1 MAGGEELSPASPPS
15 GSKARAKTKLLLRF
29 DCGKIGVVA
38 VSAEREDT
46 VNRVRELL
54 AEAVGAPPEKLKLTF
69 ANKDLP
75 LASVLKESK
84 VTSVTKCKM
93 TAKSGT
99 VFNKKPDLAS
109 SAVPARLTLS
119 RQTSKSSEH
128 PQNDRMS
135 VVSGV
140 SEGRWSSG
148 LYIRV

>member
-1 MAGGEELSPASPPS
+1 MAGGEELSPVSPPS

-46 VNRVRELL
+46 VDRVRELL

-99 VFNKKPDLAS
+99 VFNKKDSHFKLGAAPRFAAS
-109 SAVPARLTLS
+109 REA
-119 RQTSKSSEH
+119 SKSS
-128 PQNDRMS
+128 
-135 VVSGV
+135 
-140 SEGRWSSG
+140 
-148 LYIRV
+148 IR